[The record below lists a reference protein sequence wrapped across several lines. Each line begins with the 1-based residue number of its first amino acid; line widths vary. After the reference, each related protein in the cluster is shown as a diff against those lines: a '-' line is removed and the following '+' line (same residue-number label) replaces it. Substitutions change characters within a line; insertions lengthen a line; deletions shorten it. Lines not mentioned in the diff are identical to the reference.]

1 MERYSLNEFITL
13 IENADIVY
21 ATVELN
27 AAIRSKGRLRRK
39 QLLES
44 LKKVDPHSAQASIG
58 FYGWTKT
65 NKNGDVIVNL
75 G

>member
-1 MERYSLNEFITL
+1 MNRYTLSEFITL

-27 AAIRSKGRLRRK
+27 AAIRSKGRLRKK

-44 LKKVDPHSAQASIG
+44 LKHIDPNSAQANIG
-58 FYGWTKT
+58 FYGWTQT
-65 NKNGDVIVNL
+65 NKNGDTVVNL